1 MDFLRVN
8 FQLATPFRFR
18 PRVKYVTDRQTDG
31 QTTAINA
38 LCPHLMGAG
47 HNKDSL
53 WQDLGTH
60 CTGVNCLLSI
70 FRVAYAHFV
79 CCL

>member
-18 PRVKYVTDRQTDG
+18 PRVKYVTDRQMDG

-38 LCPHLMGAG
+38 LCPHLMGLDIIKIAYGKILG
-47 HNKDSL
+47 HIAQALIVYCRFSE
-53 WQDLGTH
+53 
-60 CTGVNCLLSI
+60 
-70 FRVAYAHFV
+70 
-79 CCL
+79 